1 MGINKIL
8 FFIFIVIIV
17 NVDARPVSWTQGS
30 TLMAYS
36 NNLKNSIYYH
46 FSPTYKF
53 SLGLEMVEDKVFDNS
68 YAYFRFTRLLNRK
81 NMQNSQRNLY
91 FRSGVSSKQWA
102 SYFFGLQGDWETR
115 RLFAGFNVNLIESGN
130 RDYFNQSYQVGIAP
144 YLGEFGDLHTWIM
157 VKTKRNSVADEWS
170 TFPVIRLFKGDVMLE
185 LGYNGETSWDTHL
198 MYRF

>member
-1 MGINKIL
+1 MGIKKIL
-8 FFIFIVIIV
+8 FFIFIVIAV
-17 NVDARPVSWTQGS
+17 NVGARPVSWTQGS

-36 NNLKNSIYYH
+36 NNTKNSIYYH
-46 FSPTYKF
+46 FSPTYEF

-81 NMQNSQRNLY
+81 NTQNSQRNLY
-91 FRSGVSSKQWA
+91 FRSAVSSKQWA

-115 RLFAGFNVNLIESGN
+115 RLFAGFNVNLIESGD
-130 RDYFNQSYQVGIAP
+130 RDYFDQSYQIGIAP

-157 VKTKRNSVADEWS
+157 VKTKRNSVTDEWS

-185 LGYNGETSWDTHL
+185 LGYNGETSWDAHF

>member
-1 MGINKIL
+1 MGIKKIL
-8 FFIFIVIIV
+8 FFIFIVIV
-17 NVDARPVSWTQGS
+17 VDVGARPVSWTKGS

-68 YAYFRFTRLLNRK
+68 YAYFRLTRLLNRK
-81 NMQNSQRNLY
+81 NTQNSQRNLY
-91 FRSGVSSKQWA
+91 FRSGVSSKQWS
-102 SYFFGLQGDWETR
+102 SYFLGLQGDWETR

-130 RDYFNQSYQVGIAP
+130 RDYIDQSYQVGIAP

-170 TFPVIRLFKGDVMLE
+170 TFPLVRLFKGDVMLE
-185 LGYNGETSWDTHL
+185 LGYNGKRAGML
-198 MYRF
+198 I

>member
-1 MGINKIL
+1 MGIKKIL
-8 FFIFIVIIV
+8 FFIFIVIV
-17 NVDARPVSWTQGS
+17 VDVGARPVSWTQGS

-36 NNLKNSIYYH
+36 NNQKNSIYYH

-81 NMQNSQRNLY
+81 NTQNSQRNLY

-102 SYFFGLQGDWETR
+102 SYFLGLQGDWETR

-130 RDYFNQSYQVGIAP
+130 RDYFDQSYQVGIAP

-170 TFPVIRLFKGDVMLE
+170 TFPLVRLFKGDVMLE
-185 LGYNGETSWDTHL
+185 LGYNGETSWDAHL